1 MQAFSNDVDIL
12 KHEPVLFGDLHFP
25 SQVKAAGTGAIL
37 DGTHL
42 TASGVDFLAT
52 DVAPGGVIYLKA
64 QDGSLDGAYEIVSI
78 DAPDQLTVSVLR
90 ADPTDA
96 PVPPLAASDIAWR
109 ISTFDQQARDVASQ
123 LTEYFGVRPGDPAAT
138 YGVEDIMD
146 VEVLRRASTL
156 AVISRIYTTWAPQTN
171 DGTFWT
177 KSNHYKQEF
186 EKARLRCHLSI
197 DANRDGVAD
206 LTRTSNSIRLVR
218 D

>member
-1 MQAFSNDVDIL
+1 
-12 KHEPVLFGDLHFP
+12 
-25 SQVKAAGTGAIL
+25 
-37 DGTHL
+37 
-42 TASGVDFLAT
+42 
-52 DVAPGGVIYLKA
+52 
-64 QDGSLDGAYEIVSI
+64 
-78 DAPDQLTVSVLR
+78 
-90 ADPTDA
+90 
-96 PVPPLAASDIAWR
+96 
-109 ISTFDQQARDVASQ
+109 
-123 LTEYFGVRPGDPAAT
+123 
-138 YGVEDIMD
+138 MD